1 MKTVL
6 LMRHAEASELQSGQ
20 TDFQR
25 ALTSAGQQ
33 MARETAELAS
43 AAGIRL
49 DRVIASASVR
59 TAQTA
64 EIMALG
70 LSPAAPIVLLEDLYA
85 APAEL
90 FAGALPLHCFPD
102 ESSVLI
108 VGHNPGIAMLM
119 CHWAQRVTP
128 VPPATLMVFQFSVQ
142 DWNEVPGGSGQ
153 LLHLFSDGRKAL

>member
-6 LMRHAEASELQSGQ
+6 LMRHAEASEPQSGQ

-25 ALTSAGQQ
+25 VLTPAGKQ
-33 MARETAELAS
+33 MARKTAELAS
-43 AAGIRL
+43 AAGFSL

-70 LSPAAPIVLLEDLYA
+70 MAPAVPIVLREELYA
-85 APAEL
+85 AAAEQ
-90 FAGALPLHCFPD
+90 FAAALPHHCFPD
-102 ESSVLI
+102 ESSVLV

-142 DWNEVPGGSGQ
+142 DWYQVPGSSGQ